1 MSGSNPIVRVFGFIW
16 RLIEQ
21 LIKGIRVLVFLF
33 IVVLVLSALSGLSGG
48 GITVPDSGA
57 MIIAPTGFLVEQAE
71 GDPLDRALLAME
83 DGETQTIVREVI
95 KSLEFAADDDR
106 IQAVVLLP
114 GYLQGGGLSKQ
125 QAIAAAL
132 DKYRASGKRV
142 IAMSDSY
149 DQSQYYLAAHADEI
163 YMHDF
168 GFVLIEG
175 FGYFKTY
182 FADALENLQI
192 DVNVFRVGEYKS
204 FVEPYL
210 RNDMSEEDKEASER
224 WLQGLWSI
232 WERDVAAAR
241 GIEPDALDHYIN
253 DVVLV
258 LKESGGDAGKAAVDA
273 GLVDG
278 LMSHQDFRKYMIDYV
293 GVSADEPDTFEQI
306 DYRNYLVAV
315 EMENGKDEAESAST
329 VAVIVA
335 SGEIV
340 DGEASPGTIGSATLT
355 RLIRQV
361 TNDDSVAAVVL
372 RVDSPGGS
380 MFASEVVLDQ
390 LQELKASGRPLV
402 ASMGSVAAS
411 GGYYISMEA
420 DEIWAAETTISGSIG
435 VGAMFPTFQRSLN
448 KLGVTVDGFGT
459 TRLTGQ
465 LSAVRPLG
473 DDARELLDVSVRS
486 AYDVFITKVAAARDI
501 DVQRVDE
508 IAQGRVWIGEDA
520 YQIGLVDELGGVTAA
535 VASAARLAG
544 LAEGEYKTIYVEREL
559 TVAEKVLLSYAR
571 LLGMLFATSD
581 NPTGGVA
588 SVLQRL
594 VGSIESELALLQT
607 WNDPRGIYYHCMCE
621 VR

>member
-1 MSGSNPIVRVFGFIW
+1 MSGSNPIARVFGFIW
-16 RLIEQ
+16 RLIER
-21 LIKGIRVLVFLF
+21 LVKGIQILVFLF

-57 MIIAPTGFLVEQAE
+57 MVLAPSGYLVEQPE
-71 GDPLDRALLAME
+71 GEPLDRALLEME
-83 DGETQTIVREVI
+83 GGQSQTIVREVT

-106 IQAVVLLP
+106 IKAVVLLP

-125 QAIAAAL
+125 QEIAAAL
-132 DKYRASGKRV
+132 DKFRASGKRV

-182 FADALENLQI
+182 FAEALKNLQV

-210 RNDMSEEDKEASER
+210 RNDMSDEDKRVAER
-224 WLQGLWSI
+224 WLQGLWSV

-241 GIEPDALDHYIN
+241 GIEPQLLDRYIN
-253 DVVLV
+253 DVVSILE
-258 LKESGGDAGKAAVDA
+258 ESDGDAGKAAVDA

-278 LMSHQDFRKYMIDYV
+278 LMSHQEFRKYMIDYV
-293 GVSADEPDTFEQI
+293 GVSADEADTFEQI
-306 DYRNYLVAV
+306 DYHKYLIAV
-315 EMENGKDEAESAST
+315 ELENGTDEVQSAPT

-335 SGEIV
+335 SGEII
-340 DGEASPGTIGSATLT
+340 DGEAPPGTIGSVTLT

-390 LQELKASGRPLV
+390 LQELKATGRPLV
-402 ASMGSVAAS
+402 VSMGSVAAS
-411 GGYYISMEA
+411 GGYYISMDA

-435 VGAMFPTFQRSLN
+435 VGAIFPTFQRSLN
-448 KLGVTVDGFGT
+448 KLGLTVDGFGT
-459 TRLTGQ
+459 TNLSGQ

-486 AYDVFITKVAAARDI
+486 AYDVFIGKVAAARDI
-501 DVQRVDE
+501 DIKRVDE

-520 YQIGLVDELGGVTAA
+520 YQIGLVDELGGVAA
-535 VASAARLAG
+535 AIDSAATLAG
-544 LAEGEYKTIYVEREL
+544 LTEGEYKTVYVEREL
-559 TVAEKVLLSYAR
+559 TVSEKVLLQYAR
-571 LLGMLFATSD
+571 LLGMLFATSY
-581 NPTGGVA
+581 NPTGGI
-588 SVLQRL
+588 STMLQRL
-594 VGSIESELALLQT
+594 AGSIESELALLKT

-621 VR
+621 MR

>member
-1 MSGSNPIVRVFGFIW
+1 MSGSNPITRVFGFIW
-16 RLIEQ
+16 RLIER
-21 LIKGIRVLVFLF
+21 LVKGIQVLIFLF
-33 IVVLVLSALSGLSGG
+33 VVVLVLSALSGLSGG
-48 GITVPDSGA
+48 GITIPDSGA
-57 MIIAPTGFLVEQAE
+57 LVIAPSGFLVEQAE
-71 GDPLDRALLAME
+71 GEPLDRALLEME
-83 DGETQTIVREVI
+83 DGDGQTIVREVI
-95 KSLEFAADDDR
+95 KSLELAAEDDR

-132 DKYRASGKRV
+132 DKYRATGKRV
-142 IAMSDSY
+142 ISMSDSY

-182 FADALENLQI
+182 FADALENLKV

-224 WLQGLWSI
+224 WLQGLWSV

-241 GIEPDALDHYIN
+241 GIEPQVLDRYIN
-253 DVVLV
+253 DVVSV
-258 LKESGGDAGKAAVDA
+258 LKESGGDAGQAAVTA

-278 LMSHQDFRKYMIDYV
+278 LMNHQDFRKYMIDAV
-293 GVSADEPDTFEQI
+293 GASVEEPDTFEQI
-306 DYRNYLVAV
+306 DYQSYLIAV
-315 EMENGKDEAESAST
+315 ERENGIDETEATSN

-340 DGEASPGTIGSATLT
+340 DGEASPGTIGSATLV

-448 KLGVTVDGFGT
+448 KLGVTIDGFGT
-459 TRLTGQ
+459 TRLSGQ
-465 LSAVRPLG
+465 LSAVMPLG
-473 DDARELLDVSVRS
+473 DEARELLDVSVHS
-486 AYDVFITKVAAARDI
+486 AYDVFITKVAAARDMDI
-501 DVQRVDE
+501 ERVDE

-520 YQIGLVDELGGVTAA
+520 YQLGLVDELGGLDAA
-535 VASAARLAG
+535 VASAAKLAG
-544 LAEGEYKTIYVEREL
+544 LAEGEYGTVYVEREL
-559 TVAEKVLLSYAR
+559 TVAEKVLLQYAR
-571 LLGMLFATSD
+571 LLGMFFATSD
-581 NPTGGVA
+581 SPSGGVA
-588 SVLQRL
+588 TILQRL
-594 VGSIESELALLQT
+594 VGSIESELAVLQT

>member
-1 MSGSNPIVRVFGFIW
+1 MSGSNPITRVFGFIW
-16 RLIEQ
+16 RFIERLVKAIQVLIF
-21 LIKGIRVLVFLF
+21 LFVVVLVF
-33 IVVLVLSALSGLSGG
+33 SALSNLSGG
-48 GITVPDSGA
+48 GIKVPDSGA
-57 MIIAPTGFLVEQAE
+57 MVLAPSGFLVEQAE
-71 GDPLDRALLAME
+71 GEPLDRALLAMD
-83 DGETQTIVREVI
+83 DGETQTIVREVVE
-95 KSLEFAADDDR
+95 SLELAAEDER
-106 IQAVVLLP
+106 IWSVVLLP

-125 QAIAAAL
+125 QEIAVAL
-132 DKYRASGKRV
+132 DNFRLSGKPV
-142 IAMSDSY
+142 IAMADSY
-149 DQSQYYLAAHADEI
+149 DQSQYFLAAHADEI

-182 FADALENLQI
+182 FADALENLKV

-210 RNDMSEEDKEASER
+210 RNDMSAEDKEASER
-224 WLQGLWSI
+224 WLQGLWSV
-232 WERDVAAAR
+232 WERDVAEAR
-241 GIEPDALDHYIN
+241 GLEPEALDRYVN
-253 DVVLV
+253 NVVTV
-258 LKESGGDAGKAAVDA
+258 LKESGGDAGQAAMAA

-278 LMSHQDFRKYMIDYV
+278 LMSHQEFRKYMIEYV
-293 GVSADEPDTFEQI
+293 GASAEEPDTFEQI
-306 DYRNYLVAV
+306 DYRNYLTAI
-315 EMENGKDEAESAST
+315 ELENGTDDSESVSN

-335 SGEIV
+335 SGEII
-340 DGEASPGTIGSATLT
+340 DGEASPGTIGSATLA

-361 TNDDSVAAVVL
+361 TNDESIAAVVL

-390 LQELKASGRPLV
+390 LQELQASGRPLV

-435 VGAMFPTFQRSLN
+435 VGAMFPTFQRSLE

-459 TRLTGQ
+459 TSLSGQ

-473 DDARELLDVSVRS
+473 DEARELLDVSVRS
-486 AYDVFITKVAAARDI
+486 AYDVFISKVAAARDI
-501 DVQRVDE
+501 DIERVDE

-520 YQIGLVDELGGVTAA
+520 YKIGLVDQLGGIDDAI
-535 VASAARLAG
+535 ASAALLAG
-544 LAEGEYKTIYVEREL
+544 LIEGEYDTVYIEREL
-559 TVAEKVLLSYAR
+559 TVAEKVLLQYAR
-571 LLGMLFATSD
+571 LLGMLFASSD
-581 NPTGGVA
+581 SPTGGIA
-588 SVLQRL
+588 STLQR
-594 VGSIESELALLQT
+594 VMGSIESELAMLQT